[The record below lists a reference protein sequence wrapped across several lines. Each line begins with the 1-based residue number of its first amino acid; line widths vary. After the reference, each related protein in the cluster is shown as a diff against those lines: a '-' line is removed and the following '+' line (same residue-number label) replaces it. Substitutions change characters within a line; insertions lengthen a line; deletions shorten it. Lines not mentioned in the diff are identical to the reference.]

1 MKKNR
6 EKEQK
11 IDREDSMELQGT
23 VIEALPGTLF
33 SVMTTTGNKVL
44 ATLSG
49 KLRQNHI
56 VILPG
61 DSVSVEVSP
70 YDTTRGRIT
79 WRN

>member
-6 EKEQK
+6 DKEQK
-11 IDREDSMELQGT
+11 IDRDDGMELQGT
-23 VIEALPGTLF
+23 VLEALPGTLF
-33 SVMTTTGNKVL
+33 SVLTTTGNKVL

-61 DSVSVEVSP
+61 DAVSVVVSP
-70 YDTTRGRIT
+70 YDMSRGRIV
-79 WRN
+79 WRK